1 MHKKAHT
8 VFLSL
13 ALSIFCTLFAALLP
27 VSADDSISAVK
38 PFAKH
43 GSVGAEIVFSE
54 DDLTENTIGP
64 KTPSGVLITAIRTF
78 GGAFLLDGS
87 PVSDGTVITREQFS
101 TLSFRP
107 DTAEAEGT
115 LDFLPLF
122 SNGSAETSGTASR
135 ITVRSGGTRN
145 YAPTAAD
152 LQLSGYRNI
161 DIPVSL
167 AAFDHENDNLT
178 YTVVSAPAR
187 GKLAVTDGKL
197 IYTPAAGKSGTVQ
210 FSYYASDSAG
220 NTSDLATVTVTVR
233 KQSTDVFYSDLD
245 DSPLQHAAVSLA
257 ERGVYCGRSVG
268 ENLLFDANET
278 VTRGEFIALAA
289 AVLDL
294 PLGAPVSA
302 DLSESCGWQSTYIAA
317 AAEAKIVSDTRYGDD
332 VTVAE
337 AAAILARM
345 MDAEPVG
352 AVQNTAVPAWAAADM
367 ATLSAL
373 GILSSSGDCSLPLT
387 RGEAAVLLAN
397 AAAVRSGDRLGWHA
411 YK

>member
-27 VSADDSISAVK
+27 VSADDSISTVK

-54 DDLTENTIGP
+54 EDLAENTIGP
-64 KTPSGVLITAIRTF
+64 KTPSGVLITAIRAS
-78 GGAFLLDGS
+78 GGVFLLNGS
-87 PVSDGTVITREQFS
+87 PVSDGTVITKEQFS
-101 TLSFRP
+101 SLSFRP
-107 DTAEAEGT
+107 DTEEAEGT

-122 SNGSAETSGTASR
+122 SNGSAETSGSASR

-161 DIPVSL
+161 EIPVSL
-167 AAFDHENDNLT
+167 AAFDHENDDLT

-187 GKLAVTDGKL
+187 GKLAVTGENL
-197 IYTPAAGKSGTVQ
+197 IYTPAGKSGSVQ

-220 NTSDLATVTVTVR
+220 NTSNLATVTITVK
-233 KQSTDVFYSDLD
+233 KQSTDVFYSDLI

-278 VTRGEFIALAA
+278 VSRGEFIALAA
-289 AVLDL
+289 SVLDL

-332 VTVAE
+332 ITVAE

-352 AVQNTAVPAWAAADM
+352 TVQNTAVPTWAAADM
-367 ATLSAL
+367 TTLSAL

-387 RGEAAVLLAN
+387 RGEAAILLAN